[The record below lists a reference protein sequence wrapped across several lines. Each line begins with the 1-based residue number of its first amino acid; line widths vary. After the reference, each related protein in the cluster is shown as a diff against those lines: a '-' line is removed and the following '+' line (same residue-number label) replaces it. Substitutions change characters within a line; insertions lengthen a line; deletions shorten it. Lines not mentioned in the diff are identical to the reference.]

1 MSFMTPE
8 ERVKAL
14 EALEERQQR
23 LQKRVAV
30 SAWVSVAVAAVVLV
44 GLIGFASSRLSALRS
59 ERVNLLN
66 ERLNL
71 LKEKKTL
78 EEDIVRL
85 KREKETAEQQK
96 VAAVG
101 ALSDVPEAQ
110 RKDAVSKQ
118 LAASPQF
125 AALLPRIYM
134 QTVSRDDYA
143 RAQRVRRVLAAA
155 GYLVLGIENV
165 PKALPGL
172 KRSDVRYYHS
182 VEQRE
187 AEKIAAVMKRAGEA
201 NVAVLYLKQYENS
214 TTTRPNHFEVW
225 LAHRGAAQ
233 TPQQ

>member
-14 EALEERQQR
+14 EALEKRQQR

-44 GLIGFASSRLSALRS
+44 GLISFASSRLSALRS
-59 ERVNLLN
+59 ETV
-66 ERLNL
+66 NL

-85 KREKETAEQQK
+85 KREMETTEQQK
-96 VAAVG
+96 VAAIG
-101 ALSDVPEAQ
+101 ALSEVPEAQ

-118 LAASPQF
+118 LAASPQS

-134 QTVSRDDYA
+134 QTVRRDDDA
-143 RAQRVRRVLAAA
+143 RAQRVRKALAAA

-165 PKALPGL
+165 PKALPGQ

-182 VEQRE
+182 VEQPE
-187 AEKIAAVMKRAGEA
+187 AEKIAAVMKSAGEA

-214 TTTRPNHFEVW
+214 TATRPNHFEVW
-225 LAHRGAAQ
+225 LAHGGAAQ